1 MKEKI
6 NSVFDELQG
15 LDIKGTPNN
24 TSILSYV
31 YQTLREI
38 YNELGGS
45 DNAGNGESG
54 NAVDISRRDNA

>member
-1 MKEKI
+1 
-6 NSVFDELQG
+6 
-15 LDIKGTPNN
+15 
-24 TSILSYV
+24 LSYV